1 MKMLNKTLQSQQTE
15 ACQCDICQS
24 QDVEAKECS
33 HLTGLR
39 PEASSRD
46 RKESFVEGS
55 KAGGAA
61 FPESLDNVKETIVT
75 HENVRR
81 D

>member
-1 MKMLNKTLQSQQTE
+1 MKDQTHQHDQPE
-15 ACQCDICQS
+15 VCQCDICRS
-24 QDVEAKECS
+24 QDAESKECS